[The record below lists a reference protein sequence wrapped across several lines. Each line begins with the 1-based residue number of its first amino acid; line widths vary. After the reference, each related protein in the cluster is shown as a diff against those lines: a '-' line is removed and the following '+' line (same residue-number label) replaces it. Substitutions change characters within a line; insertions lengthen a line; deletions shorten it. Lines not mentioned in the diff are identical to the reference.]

1 MPYKSLT
8 NQDIALRFEQLVV
21 WTISIRCG
29 LLLHDGFLPLRGR
42 KMRRKV
48 TSLSSE
54 TLKLNIFYS
63 FLKTFSLKIGPR
75 ELLRL
80 AHSELQEWQET
91 AHTNSYIPDTTSKCS
106 KCYFQCQV
114 GSSLLIKHFLKPLA
128 RLKVANLSPSLYMWK
143 TGYVYPFHCDL

>member
-1 MPYKSLT
+1 M
-8 NQDIALRFEQLVV
+8 
-21 WTISIRCG
+21 
-29 LLLHDGFLPLRGR
+29 H
-42 KMRRKV
+42 RKV

-63 FLKTFSLKIGPR
+63 FLKTFSLQIGPR

-114 GSSLLIKHFLKPLA
+114 GSSLLIKRFLKTLA
-128 RLKVANLSPSLYMWK
+128 RLKVANLSYGNS
-143 TGYVYPFHCDL
+143 GYGVLISFVQNQLVLQVYIHAISVNFSKSKRGGPQKFQKSSISKLKE